1 MKLLNILFKPVQ
13 LIHRLFLKR
22 SFYFIIIFLIQIL
35 IFINFLDYLSNS
47 LIFNAVSALL
57 NIITVLFISSSH
69 DNPSYKLSWIL
80 VVLII
85 PHGGWITYLLFGS
98 KKLSRSLRRQLAN
111 EEERQR
117 EYRINTMNDEEL
129 FKNLNPDLRKQF
141 EFLRNNANYPCV
153 KNTISKFYDFDE
165 HCFDEMLADLKKARK
180 FIFMEYF
187 ILHKGYMLNRL
198 LKVLKEKAK
207 EGVTIC
213 LMYDDGGSVDGLD
226 YNFIKNLKKNGIK
239 ACIFNPIRLLLAAR
253 INNRDHRKLLVV
265 DNKVA
270 YLGGFNIGDEY
281 INRITRF
288 GVWKDSAIRL
298 EGEAVSNVS
307 LMFIELFNASS
318 KYNLDPKDYLFKH
331 SLQSDSLYLAF
342 SDFPTKDSTN
352 MRDTHL
358 NMIYNASNYIY
369 IMTPYLILDY
379 TVMQALIS
387 AKKSGV
393 EVNIIIPKIPDKKL
407 VYLISMANAKILMDN
422 GINIYTYTPG
432 FIHSKNI
439 LCDDEIALVATANM
453 DYRSYYLNF
462 ENGVLLNDPNSI
474 KKIKNDFLNTF
485 KISEKL
491 NKNNIIKS
499 NLLTKILEMIINLF
513 APLF

>member
-1 MKLLNILFKPVQ
+1 
-13 LIHRLFLKR
+13 
-22 SFYFIIIFLIQIL
+22 
-35 IFINFLDYLSNS
+35 
-47 LIFNAVSALL
+47 
-57 NIITVLFISSSH
+57 
-69 DNPSYKLSWIL
+69 
-80 VVLII
+80 
-85 PHGGWITYLLFGS
+85 
-98 KKLSRSLRRQLAN
+98 
-111 EEERQR
+111 
-117 EYRINTMNDEEL
+117 
-129 FKNLNPDLRKQF
+129 
-141 EFLRNNANYPCV
+141 
-153 KNTISKFYDFDE
+153 
-165 HCFDEMLADLKKARK
+165 
-180 FIFMEYF
+180 
-187 ILHKGYMLNRL
+187 
-198 LKVLKEKAK
+198 
-207 EGVTIC
+207 
-213 LMYDDGGSVDGLD
+213 
-226 YNFIKNLKKNGIK
+226 
-239 ACIFNPIRLLLAAR
+239 
-253 INNRDHRKLLVV
+253 
-265 DNKVA
+265 
-270 YLGGFNIGDEY
+270 
-281 INRITRF
+281 
-288 GVWKDSAIRL
+288 
-298 EGEAVSNVS
+298 
-307 LMFIELFNASS
+307 
-318 KYNLDPKDYLFKH
+318 
-331 SLQSDSLYLAF
+331 
-342 SDFPTKDSTN
+342 